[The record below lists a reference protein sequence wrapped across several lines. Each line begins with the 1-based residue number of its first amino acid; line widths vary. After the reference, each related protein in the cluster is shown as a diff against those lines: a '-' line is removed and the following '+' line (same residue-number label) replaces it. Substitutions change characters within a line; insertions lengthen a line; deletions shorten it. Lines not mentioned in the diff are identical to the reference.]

1 MPKTATGSRPKGPMR
16 PRRPLRWALVAL
28 AAFLAVSLLV
38 WRAPRDGAAQ
48 QSRGGGAGGPPA
60 VTVTT
65 EKARLGVAPVTLS
78 GIGTVTPLKTV
89 TVKSRVDGE
98 LTEVRFKEGQLVKE
112 GDLLAQID
120 PRPFQAQLDQYQGQ
134 LAKDQALLDNAKADL
149 VRYQN
154 LVQKDMLAGQT
165 KDTQASLVRQ
175 YEGAIRSDKAQIDN
189 AKLQIEYSRITA
201 PVTGRVG
208 LRQLDPGNMVR
219 ATDTTGLCVITQVSP
234 ISVVFTL
241 PEDQLPAVRERM
253 RAGEKLKVSAFNRT
267 LSQKLA
273 EGTLSTTDNQIDVAT
288 GTVKLRAIFANTDE
302 ALFPNQFVNAVLLLE
317 ERKGVVLLP
326 AAAVLR
332 GPRGA
337 HVFVVG
343 QDNTAASRSVTTG
356 MAVGTDLVVE
366 SGLAAGEAVV
376 VEGADRLKDG
386 TAVVVKNP
394 GTGAAAKP

>member
-1 MPKTATGSRPKGPMR
+1 MPKTATGSRPRGPMR
-16 PRRPLRWALVAL
+16 LTLMALVF
-28 AAFLAVSLLV
+28 FLAGGLLI
-38 WRAPRDGAAQ
+38 WRFSGHGAAQ
-48 QSRGGGAGGPPA
+48 PRGGGPGGAGGPPA
-60 VTVTT
+60 VSVTT
-65 EKARLGVAPVTLS
+65 EPARLGIAPVTLT

-112 GDLLAQID
+112 GDVLAQID
-120 PRPFQAQLDQYQGQ
+120 PRPFQAQLEQYQGQ

-149 VRYQN
+149 VRYDN
-154 LVQKDMLAGQT
+154 LVKKDMLAGQT

-175 YEGAIRSDKAQIDN
+175 YEGAVRSDKALIDN

-201 PVTGRVG
+201 PITGRVG
-208 LRQLDPGNMVR
+208 LRQIDPGNMVR
-219 ATDTTGLCVITQVSP
+219 ATDTTGICVITQVSP

-253 RAGEKLKVSAFNRT
+253 RAGEKLAVTAFNRT

-273 EGTLSTTDNQIDVAT
+273 EGVLSTTDNQIDVAT
-288 GTVKLRAIFANTDE
+288 GTVRLRAIFANADE
-302 ALFPNQFVNAVLLLE
+302 ALFPNQFVNAELLLE
-317 ERKGVVLLP
+317 KRHDVILLP

-343 QDNTAASRSVTTG
+343 QDNAVASRAVTTG
-356 MAVGTDLVVE
+356 QTVGTDLVIE
-366 SGLAAGEAVV
+366 SGLTAGETVV
-376 VEGADRLKDG
+376 VEGADRLRDG
-386 TAVVVKNP
+386 ATVVVRNP
-394 GTGAAAKP
+394 GNAAAAKP

>member
-1 MPKTATGSRPKGPMR
+1 M
-16 PRRPLRWALVAL
+16 AL
-28 AAFLAVSLLV
+28 AAFLAVGLLV
-38 WRAPRDGAAQ
+38 WRFPRDGAAQ
-48 QSRGGGAGGPPA
+48 QSRGGPGGPPA

-65 EKARLGVAPVTLS
+65 EQAKLGVAPVTLS

-112 GDLLAQID
+112 GDLLARID

-208 LRQLDPGNMVR
+208 FRQLDPGNMVR

-288 GTVKLRAIFANTDE
+288 GTVKLRAIFANADE

-343 QDNTAASRSVTTG
+343 QDNTVASRSVVTG

>member
-1 MPKTATGSRPKGPMR
+1 MPQTVPGSRLRGPI
-16 PRRPLRWALVAL
+16 RWMLLLACALMAG
-28 AAFLAVSLLV
+28 AFLV

-48 QSRGGGAGGPPA
+48 PKGAPPPGAGGP

-65 EKARLGVAPVTLS
+65 EPARLGVAPVTLT

-112 GDLLAQID
+112 GEVLAQID
-120 PRPFQAQLDQYQGQ
+120 PRPYQAQLDQYQGQ

-149 VRYQN
+149 VRYQS

-175 YEGAIRSDKAQIDN
+175 YEGAVRSDKAQIDN
-189 AKLQIEYSRITA
+189 ARLNIEYSRITA
-201 PVTGRVG
+201 PITGRVG

-241 PEDQLPAVRERM
+241 PEDQLPAVRGRL
-253 RAGEKLKVSAFNRT
+253 RAGQKLPVAAYDRT
-267 LSQKLA
+267 MSQKLA
-273 EGTLSTTDNQIDVAT
+273 QGTLATTDNQIDVNT
-288 GTVKLRAIFANTDE
+288 GTIKLRAVFDNADE

-317 ERKGVVLLP
+317 ERRDVVLLP

-332 GPRGA
+332 GPKEAR
-337 HVFVVG
+337 VFVVG
-343 QDNTAASRSVTTG
+343 PDGKAVSRTLVTG
-356 MAVGTDLVVE
+356 MAVGPDVVAE

-376 VEGADRLKDG
+376 VEGADRLRDG
-386 TAVVVKNP
+386 AAVVVRNP
-394 GTGAAAKP
+394 ADGGAAGKP